1 VDETKPNQTP
11 NQTQPP
17 TPGIWKEGAKAL
29 AQFQEQH
36 AAIAKTGEVNFKGK
50 GDRRTQYSYSSLSDV
65 LQAAQP
71 AAAFGLSHSGQ
82 SRVLAAQGM
91 IWREY
96 LHHSSGEQIWCEY
109 YIPLPQSS
117 MFTGDTHKELGGAIT
132 YARKYCIQSL
142 FGLYGDNSADP
153 DAIQGPPN
161 NPPTSAPAS
170 VAAPKQQQ
178 QAVVVT
184 PDKDED
190 PNRPIRMDEKAAVI
204 KALGA
209 DPKLKEAFM
218 KAFYPSYASGLT
230 EGMIDIKAHHDFI
243 KVPF

>member
-1 VDETKPNQTP
+1 MDETKPNQTP
-11 NQTQPP
+11 NQTQPS

-29 AQFQEQH
+29 AEFQKQH

-71 AAAFGLSHSGQ
+71 AAEFGLSHSGQ

-142 FGLYGDNSADP
+142 FGLYGDNSIDP
-153 DAIQGPPN
+153 DAIQGAPN
-161 NPPTSAPAS
+161 NPPTSASAP
-170 VAAPKQQQ
+170 VAAPEQQQ
-178 QAVVVT
+178 QPVVLT
-184 PDKDED
+184 PDDEV
-190 PNRPIRMDEKAAVI
+190 RITGEQKAAALKIVKENPDV
-204 KALGA
+204 KA
-209 DPKLKEAFM
+209 AFM
-218 KAFYPSYASGLT
+218 KQYHPKVTTGMTARMLT
-230 EGMIDIKAHHDFI
+230 LKEHHDFI
-243 KVPF
+243 VAPF